1 MSRQPQ
7 ASLPAPLIALGAP
20 AATSRDLA
28 GGKAAALAALHS
40 AGFPVPEGAV
50 LPEGAALDDATGAA
64 LQAAF
69 PHLCLAG
76 GALAVRSSVRAE
88 DGMDASFAGQFLTVL
103 DVRDARSLVEAVARC
118 RASYSTEQ
126 AAAYARGRAPNALDS
141 DTASPGAGPVLI
153 QRQVAARWAGVCFTA
168 DPESGIEQ
176 LTVVE
181 AVAGMG
187 EALVSGQRE
196 PAYVRIDARSGHV
209 VEARGLPADGS
220 FLDLAHEVGALAESV
235 RRHFAD
241 AGEGAAALDIEW
253 AHDGERLWL
262 LQARPVTTP
271 TFPLPPRRPLCD
283 PEVWFHGNF
292 AETMPGP
299 VPELAWDALL
309 DAHGAGRWP
318 APFRKLRQITG
329 AFPVECIAG
338 RVCWNVSMFAYL
350 GLLNRYSLKQ
360 FRLIDERMAA
370 AIERLRAEGRIVPV
384 RLPPAHLRARLA
396 LRMLAIEAYMIAQ
409 GLRALRRGDA
419 AIHAFGTAAQR
430 LIASSGPESAREIE
444 PGEAWRRARE
454 ILKGF
459 LPAIVPLMGSFRL
472 LFLPLGWAALAARW
486 SGRPFVETVAL
497 TAGAPSGTVRMER
510 ALRALGARLRAAGI
524 QAPCTPEALADGERE
539 ALRAFLAEFGHRGP
553 VEQDLSRP
561 RLHEAPELA
570 LELALAAASSSA
582 AQEPRASGDM
592 GDNGKDRTAALL
604 EAIAARGVLGR
615 ARAALLRRLLP
626 HARRMAP
633 VREDA
638 KHLFWMPVWD
648 RVRTLT
654 LRAAEGLVARGALAQ
669 RDDVFLLKIEEL
681 SACFGDHAP
690 EASAVL
696 RLARA
701 RRRQLEHWKRLNFPD
716 VLRSDGHPVRLE
728 DERAAGSAA
737 WQGVPISSGIAE
749 GPARVAANFDEARR
763 LAQGEVLVARCV
775 DPGWTPLFARAGG
788 LVMEVGGVLS
798 HGAVVAREM
807 GLPAVASCTGATRNL
822 RTGQRIRVDGNL
834 GTVLLLDSAPAPNAH
849 QSDSA

>member
-7 ASLPAPLIALGAP
+7 ALLPPPLIALAAP
-20 AATSRDLA
+20 DAANRTLA
-28 GGKAAALAALHS
+28 GGKAAALAALRS

-50 LPEGAALDDATGAA
+50 LPDGVALDGDARLA
-64 LQAAF
+64 LQSAF
-69 PHLCLAG
+69 PMLCPEG

-88 DGMDASFAGQFLTVL
+88 DGRDASFAGQFLTVL
-103 DVRDARSLVEAVARC
+103 GVRDSRSLVDAVARC
-118 RASYSTEQ
+118 RDSYTSER
-126 AAAYARGRAPNALDS
+126 AAAYARRQAPGALDA
-141 DTASPGAGPVLI
+141 DAAPLETGPVLV

-209 VEARGLPADGS
+209 VEARGLPADGG
-220 FLDLAHEVGALAESV
+220 FLDLAQEVAALAESV
-235 RRHFAD
+235 RGHFAK
-241 AGEGAAALDIEW
+241 AGESAAAQDIEW

-299 VPELAWDALL
+299 VPTLSWDALL
-309 DAHGAGRWP
+309 DAHGAQRWP
-318 APFRKLRQITG
+318 EPFRSLGRTTG

-350 GLLNRYSLKQ
+350 NLLNRFSLKQ
-360 FRLIDERMAA
+360 FRLIDARMAA
-370 AIERLRAEGRIVPV
+370 AIEQLRAEGRIVPV
-384 RLPPAHLRARLA
+384 RLPPGHLRACLA
-396 LRMLAIEAYMIAQ
+396 LRMLAIEAYMLVL
-409 GLRALRRGDA
+409 GLRALWQGEA
-419 AIHAFGTAAQR
+419 AIQAFGTAAQR
-430 LIASSGPESAREIE
+430 LIALSGTMPARELA
-444 PGEAWRRARE
+444 PDEAWRRAQG
-454 ILKGF
+454 ILTGF
-459 LPAIVPLMGSFRL
+459 LPAIVPLMGCFRL
-472 LFLPLGWAALAARW
+472 LFLPLGWASLAARW
-486 SGRPFVETVAL
+486 AGRPFVETVAL
-497 TAGAPSGTVRMER
+497 TAGNPSGTVRMER
-510 ALRALGARLRAAGI
+510 ALRAMGVRLRAAGV
-524 QAPCTPEALADGERE
+524 QAPCAPHALPAAERE

-553 VEQDLSRP
+553 AEQDLSRP

-570 LELALAAASSSA
+570 LELALAATSSPA
-582 AQEPRASGDM
+582 AEEARANG
-592 GDNGKDRTAALL
+592 GNAETGKDRAAALL
-604 EAIAARGVLGR
+604 ETIAARGVLGR
-615 ARAALLRRLLP
+615 ARAALLRWLLP

-648 RVRTLT
+648 RVRALT
-654 LRAAEGLVARGALAQ
+654 LRAADGLVARGALEH
-669 RDDVFLLKIEEL
+669 RDDVFMLKVAEL
-681 SACFGDHAP
+681 NECCGKDPP
-690 EASAVL
+690 ENAAVR

-701 RRRQLEHWKRLNFPD
+701 RRRQFEQWKRLNFPD
-716 VLRSDGHPVRLE
+716 VLRSDGHPVRL
-728 DERAAGSAA
+728 DGERAEGSAA
-737 WQGVPISSGIAE
+737 WQGVPISSGVAE
-749 GPARVAANFDEARR
+749 GPARVAANFEEARK
-763 LAQGEVLVARCV
+763 LAQGEVLVARSV

-834 GTVLLLDSAPAPNAH
+834 GTVLLLDADESAVAQ
-849 QSDSA
+849 QSDTP

>member
-7 ASLPAPLIALGAP
+7 ASLPQPLIALDAP
-20 AATSRDLA
+20 DATSRDVA
-28 GGKAAALAALHS
+28 GGKAAALAVLRS
-40 AGFPVPEGAV
+40 AGFPVPDGAV
-50 LPEGAALDDATGAA
+50 LPEGAGLDGDARLA

-69 PHLCLAG
+69 PTLCPEG

-88 DGMDASFAGQFLTVL
+88 DGRDASFAGQFLTVL
-103 DVRDARSLVEAVARC
+103 GVRDAQSLVDAVARC
-118 RASYSTEQ
+118 RASYTSEQ
-126 AAAYARGRAPNALDS
+126 ATAYARGQAAGGLNS
-141 DTASPGAGPVLI
+141 DAGPVLI
-153 QRQVAARWAGVCFTA
+153 QRQVDARWAGVCFTA

-196 PAYVRIDARSGHV
+196 PAYVRIDARGGHV
-209 VEARGLPADGS
+209 VETRGLPEDGG
-220 FLDLAHEVGALAESV
+220 FLDLAQEVAALAESV
-235 RRHFAD
+235 RRHLEKT
-241 AGEGAAALDIEW
+241 GEGAAQDIEW

-299 VPELAWDALL
+299 VPTLAWDALL

-318 APFRKLRQITG
+318 APFRQLRQITG

-360 FRLIDERMAA
+360 FRLIDARMAE
-370 AIERLRAEGRIVPV
+370 AIEQLRAEGRIVPV
-384 RLPPAHLRARLA
+384 RLPPTHLRARLA
-396 LRMLAIEAYMIAQ
+396 LRMLAIEAYMLVK
-409 GLRALRRGDA
+409 GLSALRQGEA
-419 AIHAFGTAAQR
+419 AIQAFGTAAQR
-430 LIASSGPESAREIE
+430 LIALSGTMPARELA
-444 PGEAWRRARE
+444 PDEAWRRAQG
-454 ILKGF
+454 ILVGF

-497 TAGAPSGTVRMER
+497 TSGVPSGTVRMER
-510 ALRALGARLRAAGI
+510 ALRTLGERLRAAGI
-524 QAPCTPEALADGERE
+524 QAPCAPHTLPDGERE

-553 VEQDLSRP
+553 AEQDLSRP

-570 LELALAAASSSA
+570 LELALAAGTDS
-582 AQEPRASGDM
+582 PRG
-592 GDNGKDRTAALL
+592 NGANGEDGTDRAEALL
-604 EAIAARGVLGR
+604 ETVAARNRVLGG
-615 ARAALLRRLLP
+615 ARAALLRWVLP
-626 HARRMAP
+626 HAQRMAP

-638 KHLFWMPVWD
+638 KHLFWMPVWN
-648 RVRTLT
+648 RVRELT
-654 LRAAEGLVARGALAQ
+654 LRAAEGLVARGALEH
-669 RDDVFLLKIEEL
+669 RDDVFMLKVAEL
-681 SACFGDHAP
+681 NACCHEDSP
-690 EASAVL
+690 EPAAVRQL
-696 RLARA
+696 VRA
-701 RRRQLEHWKRLNFPD
+701 RRRQFEQWKRLNFPD
-716 VLRSDGHPVRLE
+716 VLRSDGHPVRL
-728 DERAAGSAA
+728 DGERADGSST
-737 WQGVPISSGIAE
+737 WQGVPISGGIAE
-749 GPARVAANFDEARR
+749 GLARVAANFEEARK
-763 LAQGEVLVARCV
+763 LAPGEVLVARCV

-807 GLPAVASCTGATRNL
+807 GLPAVASCTGATRGLN
-822 RTGQRIRVDGNL
+822 TGQRIRVDGNL
-834 GTVLLLDSAPAPNAH
+834 GTVTVLDVGESAVAQ
-849 QSDSA
+849 QSDSP